1 VHSQVSNLNSKLV
14 CIRFKIE
21 RKCIKNGVRE
31 ERRQSIIK
39 LEQEKNLNFHPKKD
53 RSKSIPIINMNIRLK
68 ALKEMKEQTLMKKSK
83 IADEFNDDELVL

>member
-1 VHSQVSNLNSKLV
+1 LV
-14 CIRFKIE
+14 GIRFKIE

-39 LEQEKNLNFHPKKD
+39 LEMEKNLNFHPKKD

-68 ALKEMKEQTLMKKSK
+68 ALKEMKEEILMKKSK
-83 IADEFNDDELVL
+83 IAEEINDEDVAC